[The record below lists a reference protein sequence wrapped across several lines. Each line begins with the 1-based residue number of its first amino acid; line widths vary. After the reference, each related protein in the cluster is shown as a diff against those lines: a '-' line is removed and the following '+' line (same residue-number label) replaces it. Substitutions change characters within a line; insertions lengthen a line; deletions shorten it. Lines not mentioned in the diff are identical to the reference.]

1 MPGKLK
7 VKILAAK
14 NLPIMD
20 RSSDSTDA
28 FVEVKFGSTTVKT
41 EVFRKSLNPTW
52 NSDWFR
58 FEVYKNSI
66 ILSEIK

>member
-20 RSSDSTDA
+20 RASDSTDA
-28 FVEVKFGSTTVKT
+28 FVEVSYIYT
-41 EVFRKSLNPTW
+41 
-52 NSDWFR
+52 
-58 FEVYKNSI
+58 SI
-66 ILSEIK
+66 SMIEFIYFINVE